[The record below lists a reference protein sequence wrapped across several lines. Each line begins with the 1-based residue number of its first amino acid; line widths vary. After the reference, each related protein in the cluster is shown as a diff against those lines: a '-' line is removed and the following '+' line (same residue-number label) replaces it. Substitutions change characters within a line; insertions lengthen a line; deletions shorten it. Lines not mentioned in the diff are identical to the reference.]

1 MRQSGDGVVAAATH
15 SGSMDKRGQVNTD
28 FKKRYFLLH
37 GAQLTYYESEEAAA
51 SGAKPKGQALVE
63 AIRHAVPDDAPECDE
78 IMLGAT
84 GRVSN
89 TV

>member
-1 MRQSGDGVVAAATH
+1 MRDETRLEQGEHQPSSH
-15 SGSMDKRGQVNTD
+15 LHRSSLPSHRS
-28 FKKRYFLLH
+28 YFLLH

-84 GRVSN
+84 ERVSN

>member
-1 MRQSGDGVVAAATH
+1 MSHPAPHR
-15 SGSMDKRGQVNTD
+15 R
-28 FKKRYFLLH
+28 RYFLLH